1 MSISNRGSKNTN
13 EPLAKIVEYDV
24 NIRGAFFVNLVSID
38 GIIKEIISHHFCSDG
53 GSEEKRM
60 QFISLILNERT
71 LTTPE
76 TIHML
81 EEILK
86 NNYPDLNQEYSKFV
100 NELKEIVEFG
110 KWLSHSNLDISK
122 GYIAK
127 LDFTNEDRIQ
137 LISCDST
144 GHTNYKEI
152 TKAEM
157 DEKLVDC
164 LDVYLA
170 LEEIRA
176 EVRDRVLTG
185 RRN

>member
-1 MSISNRGSKNTN
+1 MSISNKDIKNTN
-13 EPLAKIVEYDV
+13 EPLVKLVEYDV
-24 NIRGAFFVNLVSID
+24 NIRGAFFVNLVSIY

-53 GSEEKRM
+53 GSEEKRK
-60 QFISLILNERT
+60 QFISLVLNERT
-71 LTTPE
+71 SISVE
-76 TIHML
+76 TIHIL

-86 NNYPDLNQEYSKFV
+86 NNYPDLNKEYSKLG
-100 NELKEIVEFG
+100 NELNEIVEFG

-122 GYIAK
+122 GYLAK

-137 LISCDST
+137 LISYDGT
-144 GHTNYKEI
+144 GHTNYREI
-152 TKAEM
+152 AKAEM

-170 LEEIRA
+170 LEDILS

-185 RRN
+185 RSN